1 MTVESADDLAS
12 LFEEDEFAEAV
23 RYTPPDPGSSVV
35 RCTAIVDRGQG
46 RGRFEAGR
54 SDAVGSERALWVRRA
69 EVGAIQRDGLFEV
82 LDPALLALD
91 PPEEVVTE
99 TYRVV
104 GLPVLDQTG
113 AVWAVDLV
121 IED

>member
-54 SDAVGSERALWVRRA
+54 SDAVGSERALWVRRG
-69 EVGAIQRDGLFEV
+69 EVGAVGRDGLFEV
-82 LDPALLALD
+82 LDAAALPAL
-91 PPEEVVTE
+91 ETVTE
-99 TYRVV
+99 SYRVV
-104 GLPVLDQTG
+104 GLPTLDQTG
-113 AVWAVDLV
+113 AVWAVDLA